1 MKMFS
6 LLLKIKLRLF
16 YKLQK
21 MGEKKKKKA
30 ITRTPRCV
38 CCDSA
43 RRALQRCFSLNSSQ
57 FQMLDIIP
65 SFEG

>member
-21 MGEKKKKKA
+21 MGGKKKKA

-57 FQMLDIIP
+57 FQTLDIIP

>member
-21 MGEKKKKKA
+21 MGEKKKKK
-30 ITRTPRCV
+30 
-38 CCDSA
+38 
-43 RRALQRCFSLNSSQ
+43 Q
-57 FQMLDIIP
+57 
-65 SFEG
+65 

>member
-21 MGEKKKKKA
+21 MGGKKKKSNNKNPTMRVLRLSKESLA
-30 ITRTPRCV
+30 EMF
-38 CCDSA
+38 
-43 RRALQRCFSLNSSQ
+43 FS
-57 FQMLDIIP
+57 
-65 SFEG
+65 E